1 MRGEYYL
8 VEMAMARHT
17 ELVSGLALELRARV
31 RILTGCG
38 SARGSENWNIDQSEA
53 CIIKTDQSEPSIS
66 VD

>member
-1 MRGEYYL
+1 
-8 VEMAMARHT
+8 MARHT

-38 SARGSENWNIDQSEA
+38 SARGSENWNIDQSGES
-53 CIIKTDQSEPSIS
+53 IIKTNQSEASIS